1 MFVGH
6 IRHCCPKGL
15 NSSEGFDGLMGG
27 QSLAGFGRGFSD
39 LVHRIFEA
47 AMNGFGKY
55 RIELVDAA

>member
-1 MFVGH
+1 
-6 IRHCCPKGL
+6 
-15 NSSEGFDGLMGG
+15 MGG

-55 RIELVDAA
+55 RIESADAA